1 MRCRGACRGWYYN
14 TLWIFPRLCLCK
26 CIPLCNN
33 FTHKM
38 KMQPQIQTKHDKL
51 NMMLNPHLLNFLVL

>member
-1 MRCRGACRGWYYN
+1 MKYLTVFYS
-14 TLWIFPRLCLCK
+14 LILMCLCK

-38 KMQPQIQTKHDKL
+38 EMQPQIHTKYDKL
-51 NMMLNPHLLNFLVL
+51 NLMFNPHLLNLLCR